1 MVQTYRAGMTH
12 HRLLLLKWLM
22 VCIPPVTVAV
32 GHTVLTMTL
41 VTNHGVRGHTV
52 DGLAETLLVTSL
64 VTLPALALAYVFVE
78 ALFRVLRGLQVA
90 AVAREQDLQI
100 MDAVLQERARLSREL
115 HDGVAQLVAQLLLRL
130 DAIQELVGTDR
141 PREAGMELERLHGV
155 ADELFADIGESIA
168 GLRADVTEH
177 GLVRALRD
185 YVDQFEER
193 HRITTS
199 LLADGAADHLT
210 PLAAL
215 QVFRLI
221 QEALTN
227 VRKHAEARAIT
238 VTLTGDGP
246 ARLSVV
252 IADDG
257 RGFTPGGRGNGKAR
271 PLGLTSMRERVAV
284 LGGTFGVQSQPGAG
298 TRVTATIPIP
308 RTRRE
313 HDHAARATPAG

>member
-1 MVQTYRAGMTH
+1 MGR
-12 HRLLLLKWLM
+12 
-22 VCIPPVTVAV
+22 
-32 GHTVLTMTL
+32 
-41 VTNHGVRGHTV
+41 
-52 DGLAETLLVTSL
+52 LAETLLVTSL
-64 VTLPALALAYVFVE
+64 VTLPALALSYVFVA
-78 ALFRVLRGLQVA
+78 ALFRVLRGLQA
-90 AVAREQDLQI
+90 EAITRERDILT
-100 MDAVLQERARLSREL
+100 MNAVLQERARLGREL
-115 HDGVAQLVAQLLLRL
+115 HDGVAQLVAHLLLHL
-130 DAIQELVGTDR
+130 DSIQELVESAR
-141 PREAGMELERLHGV
+141 PREAAAELERLHGV
-155 ADELFADIGESIA
+155 ADEIFMDIGESIA
-168 GLRADVTEH
+168 GLRADVTDR

-193 HRITTS
+193 HRIPTS
-199 LLADGAADHLT
+199 LRADDAADHLA

-238 VTLTGDGP
+238 VTLTGDGSE
-246 ARLSVV
+246 RLSVV

-298 TRVTATIPIP
+298 TRVTATIPSP